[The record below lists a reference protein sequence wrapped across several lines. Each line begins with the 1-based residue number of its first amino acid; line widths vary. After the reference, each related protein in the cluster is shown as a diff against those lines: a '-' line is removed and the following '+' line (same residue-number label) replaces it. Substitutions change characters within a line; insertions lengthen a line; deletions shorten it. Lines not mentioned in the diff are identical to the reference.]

1 MPAPSATPPARARA
15 GPGMRSLALLCLV
28 LSALAPTPA
37 AASDAPV
44 ELGRLSEVPVWLLD
58 AGAHAGE
65 PAAAVLT
72 ADGTM
77 WWLAGGATVRLQ
89 HGLGGEQAES
99 CDGAIFAVGGLGR
112 LQRFARTPGLPVAA
126 LTGPAVSLLHRPVC
140 LDDLQDLTGL
150 ASGSIAVI
158 ADDGDLLLLERDAR
172 VRARAEGVRAL
183 PDAELVLLDL
193 GGDVGP
199 AVAVLADPTQR
210 YRHGVLGDEVEAGSV
225 VLVAIPSM
233 QVVARWAPTHP
244 AVIEERRATAWRV
257 HDAVGLH
264 LTVSDDRRGARL
276 VTLAWDGAE
285 LRPIAEAPA
294 VGRARWLH
302 VLAAIDARAYVQH
315 RPHLRGPLVRYEFG
329 AIIATGERDDGSP
342 IPAPPWTASSLDV
355 SSHVIGERNLDRA
368 AWLGAPATGIDLL
381 ALPGSGDRSVAWVRC
396 DATACRVLAE
406 TPLTARLV
414 TNLVPVGRA
423 GAPTGLLV
431 GDAAGTVWWLPM
443 PSALGR

>member
-1 MPAPSATPPARARA
+1 MAAPFTTPHARVRA

-28 LSALAPTPA
+28 LSVAAPTPA
-37 AASDAPV
+37 AASDDPV

-58 AGAHAGE
+58 AGTHAGA

-77 WWLAGGATVRLQ
+77 WWVAGGATVRLQ
-89 HGLGGEQAES
+89 HGLGGEQAEA

-112 LQRFARTPGLPVAA
+112 LQRFARAPGLPVAA

-140 LDDLQDLTGL
+140 LDDLKDRTGL
-150 ASGSIAVI
+150 ASGSIAVV
-158 ADDGDLLLLERDAR
+158 DERGDLLLLERDAR
-172 VRARAEGVRAL
+172 VRARTEGVRAL
-183 PDAELVLLDL
+183 PDAELVLIDL

-233 QVVARWAPTHP
+233 RVVARWAPTHP
-244 AVIEERRATAWRV
+244 AVIEERRATPWRV
-257 HDAVGLH
+257 GGAVGLH
-264 LTVSDDRRGARL
+264 VTVSDDRRGARL
-276 VTLAWDGAE
+276 VTLAWDETE
-285 LRPIAEAPA
+285 LRPIAEGHA

-302 VLAAIDARAYVQH
+302 VIAAVDARAYVQH

-329 AIIATGERDDGSP
+329 AIVATGARDDGSP
-342 IPAPPWTASSLDV
+342 LPAPPSTASSLDV

-368 AWLGAPATGIDLL
+368 AWLRTEATGVDDL
-381 ALPGSGDRSVAWVRC
+381 ALPGGDGRSVAWVRC
-396 DATACRVLAE
+396 DASACLVLAE
-406 TPLTARLV
+406 TALAARLV
-414 TNLVPVGRA
+414 TNLVPIGRA
-423 GAPTGLLV
+423 GAPTGLLL
-431 GDAAGTVWWLPM
+431 GDASGTVWWLPTPM
-443 PSALGR
+443 ALER